1 MSLSSGSW
9 HKIKKQMHN
18 CYVPHILKFTSGIPE
33 VFPRIIIRLLID
45 TIPVFS
51 LHHPDFKPIE
61 AWEQKLPV
69 VQCFG
74 VLPQTVVKK

>member
-1 MSLSSGSW
+1 MWLSSDSW
-9 HKIKKQMHN
+9 HNEKADAQLFCATHFKIYQWDSK
-18 CYVPHILKFTSGIPE
+18 G
-33 VFPRIIIRLLID
+33 FPWIIKWLLSD
-45 TIPVFS
+45 TIPILS